1 MSDERERELQTAE
14 PASAAEAT
22 VAAVTDAGAVGAE
35 GVSGPA
41 GTDAGEAEVAAA
53 AEADESA
60 GAGGVK
66 VGGASR
72 KAAGGRRR
80 KKKASGVQSLRS
92 WTPWIVMGVVAVG
105 FVTTWGI
112 GTLSGLGWGELTA
125 LCPLGAIT
133 TMLASKLFVPRALIS
148 IVIAVVIILLLGR
161 AFCGWACP
169 VPAVGRLRGLFAKK
183 PSRKKADAAKVAKA
197 ASGSGEKVGAGASG
211 AAGTGA
217 AVAACEAAGGA
228 RGGSGLSAA
237 EKRAIK
243 RQMHGGCATKARELR
258 GMLDSRHVV
267 LGGAL
272 VSALAFGFP
281 VFCLIC
287 PIGLTF
293 ATILLVI
300 RAFGMGDVSIA
311 LLIVPLMLIAE
322 VVLFR
327 KWCHRIC
334 PIGALMSLIARANRT
349 ARPVIDDSKCV
360 ETARGKTCGA
370 CARVCGEGIDLRHP
384 ELGAAQ
390 LNECIRCH
398 KCVEA
403 CPAHAVSMPLLAR
416 KGASGA
422 ATPGAPAAE

>member
-1 MSDERERELQTAE
+1 MGDTREEELR
-14 PASAAEAT
+14 AAEAASDT
-22 VAAVTDAGAVGAE
+22 GAPAGANASGAK
-35 GVSGPA
+35 A
-41 GTDAGEAEVAAA
+41 
-53 AEADESA
+53 A
-60 GAGGVK
+60 GAK
-66 VGGASR
+66 VDGTPK
-72 KAAGGRRR
+72 KATGGRRR

-133 TMLASKLFVPRALIS
+133 TMLASKLLVPRALVS

-183 PSRKKADAAKVAKA
+183 PARKKADAAKAAKATA
-197 ASGSGEKVGAGASG
+197 ASGEKTGEASVATAGEGVA
-211 AAGTGA
+211 T
-217 AVAACEAAGGA
+217 AACAVDGA
-228 RGGSGLSAA
+228 QKATGLSAA

-243 RQMHGGCATKARELR
+243 RQMRGGCAAKARELR

-281 VFCLIC
+281 VFCLVC

-311 LLIVPLMLIAE
+311 LLVVPLMLIAE

-349 ARPVIDDSKCV
+349 ARPVIDDAKCI
-360 ETARGKTCGA
+360 ETAKGKTCGA

-384 ELGAAQ
+384 ELGAVQ

-416 KGASGA
+416 KNAVSGA
-422 ATPGAPAAE
+422 TPQAPAAE

>member
-1 MSDERERELQTAE
+1 MSEERERDGRV
-14 PASAAEAT
+14 PAGIEVPAAEDRST
-22 VAAVTDAGAVGAE
+22 TR
-35 GVSGPA
+35 
-41 GTDAGEAEVAAA
+41 T
-53 AEADESA
+53 
-60 GAGGVK
+60 
-66 VGGASR
+66 ASK

-80 KKKASGVQSLRS
+80 KKKASGVQTLRS
-92 WTPWIVMGVVAVG
+92 WLPWIVMGVVAVG

-133 TMLASKLFVPRALIS
+133 TMLASKLLVPRALIS
-148 IVIAVVIILLLGR
+148 IAIAVVIILLVGR
-161 AFCGWACP
+161 AFCGWVCP
-169 VPAVGRLRGLFAKK
+169 VPAVGRLRELFAKK
-183 PSRKKADAAKVAKA
+183 PARKRADAAK
-197 ASGSGEKVGAGASG
+197 ASG
-211 AAGTGA
+211 ASAT
-217 AVAACEAAGGA
+217 AACETDGGA
-228 RGGSGLSAA
+228 QKATGLSAV
-237 EKRAIK
+237 ERRAIK
-243 RQMHGGCATKARELR
+243 RQMRGGCAAKVRELR
-258 GMLDSRHVV
+258 GSLDSRHVV

-311 LLIVPLMLIAE
+311 LLVVPLMLIAE

-334 PIGALMSLIARANRT
+334 PVGALMSLIARANRT
-349 ARPVIDDSKCV
+349 ARPVIDDAKCI
-360 ETARGKTCGA
+360 ETAKGKTCGA
-370 CARVCGEGIDLRHP
+370 CARACGEGIDLRHL
-384 ELGAAQ
+384 ELGSEQ
-390 LNECIRCH
+390 LNECVRCH

-416 KGASGA
+416 KNSKGA
-422 ATPGAPAAE
+422 ATPQAPIAE

>member
-1 MSDERERELQTAE
+1 MSAQREGIPTGSVGER
-14 PASAAEAT
+14 AAG
-22 VAAVTDAGAVGAE
+22 VKAARGAGAV
-35 GVSGPA
+35 
-41 GTDAGEAEVAAA
+41 
-53 AEADESA
+53 ADERPVVA
-60 GAGGVK
+60 PGGQ
-66 VGGASR
+66 

-80 KKKASGVQSLRS
+80 RKKKGGVQALRS

-148 IVIAVVIILLLGR
+148 ILVAVVIILLVGR

-169 VPAVGRLRGLFAKK
+169 VPAVGRLRELFAKK
-183 PSRKKADAAKVAKA
+183 PARRRSDAAGAKA
-197 ASGSGEKVGAGASG
+197 EASGDPAGLRAESGAGDEG
-211 AAGTGA
+211 L
-217 AVAACEAAGGA
+217 VDAGGA
-228 RGGSGLSAA
+228 ARPSATGGLSAS
-237 EKRAIK
+237 EERAIK
-243 RQMHGGCATKARELR
+243 RELRGGCAAKVSELR
-258 GMLDSRHVV
+258 GALDSRHLV

-281 VFCLIC
+281 VFCLVC

-311 LLIVPLMLIAE
+311 LVVVPLMLVAE

-334 PIGALMSLIARANRT
+334 PIGALMSLVARANRT
-349 ARPVIDDSKCV
+349 ARPVIDDAKCV
-360 ETARGKTCGA
+360 ETARGKACGA
-370 CARVCGEGIDLRHP
+370 CARVCSEGIDLRHP
-384 ELGAAQ
+384 ELGSAQ
-390 LNECIRCH
+390 LNECVRCH
-398 KCVEA
+398 RCVEA

-416 KGASGA
+416 RGGGGA
-422 ATPGAPAAE
+422 APEQRTAGAPER